1 MGVDREQ
8 LARRAVESYLQ
19 QLLNHGFFH
28 ADPHPGEHWGWFVYL
43 TIHCS
48 YWVHEALAAAR
59 PCSFHADLPPVS
71 VGSSCWCCW
80 VEHAR

>member
-28 ADPHPGEHWGWFVYL
+28 ADPHPGGFGFMLHAGSAG
-43 TIHCS
+43 CM
-48 YWVHEALAAAR
+48 WVQLAA
-59 PCSFHADLPPVS
+59 CGC
-71 VGSSCWCCW
+71 VGGQ
-80 VEHAR
+80 VDE